1 MEHSFNQ
8 RLNER
13 EIFLIREELREMKKK
28 QEELEKRMYEL
39 ERNDGL
45 DKIGIKNNLDMII
58 ANTKD
63 IDEMKDKPNKRQES
77 IIVVVITGIITAII
91 TYITSKL

>member
-39 ERNDGL
+39 EKNDGL

-77 IIVVVITGIITAII
+77 IIAVVITGIITAII

>member
-1 MEHSFNQ
+1 MEHSFSQ

-13 EIFLIREELREMKKK
+13 EISLIREELRDVKKK

-39 ERNDGL
+39 EKNDGL
-45 DKIGIKNNLDMII
+45 DKIGIKNNLEMII

-77 IIVVVITGIITAII
+77 IIAVIITGIITAII

>member
-13 EIFLIREELREMKKK
+13 EISLIREELREMKRK

-39 ERNDGL
+39 EKNDGL
-45 DKIGIKNNLDMII
+45 DKIGIKNNLDMIL

-77 IIVVVITGIITAII
+77 IIAVVITGIITAII